1 MSTRIRYQT
10 VNGLLT
16 LKKPLLAGS
25 DLLLVV
31 VDSKNL
37 EAVIT
42 SVNTHEVKAGVK
54 GRNLNELKKNVKKE
68 FKNLGVQFNDEVRPG
83 KILNE
88 IDKLSPFQVELKNK
102 TLQG

>member
-1 MSTRIRYQT
+1 MNTRLRYQT

-31 VDSKNL
+31 VDPKNL

-83 KILNE
+83 KVLN
-88 IDKLSPFQVELKNK
+88 ELKND
-102 TLQG
+102 LQEMEAEEGDDFI